1 MFTVPKHYILL
12 LDNGIATFA
21 SLMAFV
27 AGFHRNAPV
36 TFQALSEG
44 DRKLWMEAMDG
55 KEPVSSFLFFSLM

>member
-27 AGFHRNAPV
+27 TVSIETRRS
-36 TFQALSEG
+36 LSRLFRRETG
-44 DRKLWMEAMDG
+44 SCGWRPWME
-55 KEPVSSFLFFSLM
+55 KSL